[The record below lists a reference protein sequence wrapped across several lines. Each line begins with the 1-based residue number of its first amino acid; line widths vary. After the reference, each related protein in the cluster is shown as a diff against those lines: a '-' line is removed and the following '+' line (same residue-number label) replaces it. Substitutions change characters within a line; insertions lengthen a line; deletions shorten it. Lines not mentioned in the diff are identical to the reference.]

1 MATAPTLPA
10 VSEEEYLRTDYEP
23 NCEYLDGVLVPK
35 ALSDETHSRLQAILA
50 AYFIAVEQ
58 KYGFRVV
65 TEIHTRICPKRW
77 RIPDLAVLAGE
88 KTGRRYPDSDAPP
101 VLTIEIVSLDEP
113 WSELYGKIT
122 DHLAVGVQTAIIV
135 DPYKKTVFVAR
146 PNQPLHEI
154 APPLVVS
161 VSIPGKDDLV
171 IDFDALF
178 AQI

>member
-23 NCEYLDGVLVPK
+23 NHEYLDGVLVPK
-35 ALSDETHSRLQAILA
+35 ALSDETHSRLQVILG
-50 AYFIAVEQ
+50 AYFLALERE
-58 KYGFRVV
+58 YGFRVV
-65 TEIHTRICPKRW
+65 TEIHTRIRPKRW
-77 RIPDLAVLAGE
+77 RIPDVAVLPGD
-88 KTGRRYPDSDAPP
+88 KTGRRYPDSEAPP
-101 VLTIEIVSLDEP
+101 ALTIEIVSLDEP
-113 WSELYGKIT
+113 WSELYGKIV

-146 PNQPLHEI
+146 PDQPLHEI
-154 APPLVVS
+154 PPPLVVS
-161 VSIPGKDDLV
+161 VPIPGKGDLV